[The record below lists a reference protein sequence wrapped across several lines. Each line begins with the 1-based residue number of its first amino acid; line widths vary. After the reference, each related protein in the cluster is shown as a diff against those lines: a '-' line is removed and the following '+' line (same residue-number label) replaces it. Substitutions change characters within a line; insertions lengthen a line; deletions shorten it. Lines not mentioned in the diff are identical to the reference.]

1 MAIFWLGAVG
11 LIVSIPLV
19 LFCLLIHICVNLTN
33 NDLISFGQAAD
44 GAKIASASRIICVD
58 LNAS

>member
-1 MAIFWLGAVG
+1 M
-11 LIVSIPLV
+11 SIPLV

-44 GAKIASASRIICVD
+44 GAKIASASRMICVD